1 MAPFSKQTRQTD
13 MTAPLTAT
21 ARSYSN
27 IAFIK
32 YWGNRDHALRLPA
45 NGSISMNLDGLE
57 TVTTVRFEPGA
68 PHDRLTLNGE
78 EQTGPALDR
87 VSQHLDRLRALA
99 GVAHRA
105 HVTSRN
111 NFPTGTGIASSA
123 SAFSALTV
131 AAAAALGLNLDERTL
146 TILARQGSGSA
157 SRSVPGGFVEWYA
170 ADTSDESYAESI
182 APPDHWD
189 LVDLVAIV
197 SREHKAVGSTGGH
210 ALAPTSPLQAARV
223 ADTPR
228 RLDLCRRAILERDFE
243 ALAAVVEQ
251 DTVMMHGVMMSSE
264 PALIYWQPP
273 TLRIMSAVQRWRADG
288 IPACFTID
296 AGPNVHVITTSE
308 HAAHLRAALA
318 ELDGV
323 ADVLKAT
330 PGGPAHLLDSPTV

>member
-1 MAPFSKQTRQTD
+1 

-21 ARSYSN
+21 ARSFSN

-32 YWGNRDHALRLPA
+32 YWGNRDAALRLPA
-45 NGSISMNLDGLE
+45 NGSLSMNLDGLE
-57 TVTTVRFEPGA
+57 TVTTVRFDTDAPG
-68 PHDRLTLNGE
+68 DRLVLNGE
-78 EQTGPALDR
+78 EQTGPALER
-87 VSQHLDRLRALA
+87 VRRHLDLLRALA
-99 GVAHRA
+99 GVTLRA
-105 HVTSRN
+105 DVASRN

-131 AAAAALGLNLDERTL
+131 AAAAALGLELDERTL
-146 TILARQGSGSA
+146 TVLARQGSGSA

-170 ADTSDESYAESI
+170 ADTSEASFAESI
-182 APPDHWD
+182 APADHWD

-243 ALAAVVEQ
+243 AFAAVVEQ
-251 DTVMMHGVMMSSE
+251 DTLVMHGVMMTSQ
-264 PALIYWQPP
+264 PALMYWQPP
-273 TLRIMSAVQRWRADG
+273 TLRVMSAVQAWRAEG
-288 IPACFTID
+288 TPVCFTID
-296 AGPNVHVITTSE
+296 AGPNVHVITTAP
-308 HAAHLRAALA
+308 HAAALRAALH

-323 ADVLKAT
+323 TDVLAAA
-330 PGGPAHLLDSPTV
+330 PGGPAHLLP